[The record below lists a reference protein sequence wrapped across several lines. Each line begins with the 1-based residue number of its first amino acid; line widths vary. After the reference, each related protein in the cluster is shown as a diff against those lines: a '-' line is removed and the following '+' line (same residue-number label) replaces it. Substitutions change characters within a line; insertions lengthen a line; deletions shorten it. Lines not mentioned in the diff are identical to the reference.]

1 MIVVF
6 FSCRRRHTR
15 CELVTGF
22 RRVLFRSLWMV
33 VFDGGGQLGDGGNIN
48 RKTPFPLRSGI
59 CAISAGSFHS
69 LILDETAKL
78 WAFGYN
84 GSGQLG
90 SGDTPDLRE
99 PQHVARDRK
108 STRLNSSH

>member
-1 MIVVF
+1 MV
-6 FSCRRRHTR
+6 
-15 CELVTGF
+15 GF
-22 RRVLFRSLWMV
+22 YGW
-33 VFDGGGQLGDGGNIN
+33 GQLGDGGNSN
-48 RKTPFPLRSGI
+48 RKPPFPLRSGI

-99 PQHVARDRK
+99 PQHVASDVASIAAGGYHSVLRKTDGSVDRK